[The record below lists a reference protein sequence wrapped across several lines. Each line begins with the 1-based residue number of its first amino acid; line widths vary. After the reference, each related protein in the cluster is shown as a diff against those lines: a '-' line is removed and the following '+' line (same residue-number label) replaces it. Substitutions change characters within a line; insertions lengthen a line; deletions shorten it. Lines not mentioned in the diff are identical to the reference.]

1 MRIRQLQR
9 KKAKLVYV
17 AIKLKNTQRERR
29 KKSYAYLSIQTF
41 VFLLYVQCA
50 LCSAQKKG
58 ERKCKRKSIIRK
70 SWWFLLEQQVKL
82 DSAELLLKYSM
93 VDCSERWACAV
104 RAIYYHFYSV
114 QFFDEIFKKIQSSSK
129 VKSDLDCE

>member
-1 MRIRQLQR
+1 MQIRQLQR

-17 AIKLKNTQRERR
+17 AINVKNTQRERR
-29 KKSYAYLSIQTF
+29 KKSYAYLSIQTY
-41 VFLLYVQCA
+41 VFLLYVHCA
-50 LCSAQKKG
+50 VHIKG
-58 ERKCKRKSIIRK
+58 REKKCKRKSIIRK

-129 VKSDLDCE
+129 VGKDLDCE